1 MAIMWFD
8 KVRGGRSNKITMDVK
23 LNVIKCGVNANG
35 TQRYSVS
42 IRFYAGNEKKAT
54 NSPYISYGIDDETGR
69 LYFKSSTEALGYKLI
84 ENRSANNVSKGF
96 TFSISDS
103 SLWEKRKG
111 GYDLLFDSKANAYY
125 IDFSL
130 IK

>member
-8 KVRGGRSNKITMDVK
+8 KARSGCSKKITMDVK

-35 TQRYSVS
+35 TQRHSVS

-103 SLWEKRKG
+103 PLWEKRRG

>member
-8 KVRGGRSNKITMDVK
+8 KVRSNVPKRTMDVK
-23 LNVIKCGVNANG
+23 LNVIKSGTNANG

-69 LYFKSSTEALGYKLI
+69 LYFKSSTEALGYKLS
-84 ENRSANNVSKGF
+84 ENSSANKISKGF
-96 TFSISDS
+96 TFSVPDV

-111 GYDLLFDSKANAYY
+111 GYDLLFDSKTNAYY